1 MKKWITSPNYVL
13 LQARR
18 RGAAK
23 QGTAMAGEAWVRT
36 SRDGA
41 GLVLAAGGRWQL
53 AASGALD
60 AELNRLDL
68 SSVRRARFDLSGI
81 ETLDTAG
88 AWLLYR
94 TQRRLEQNGATVEIA
109 GAAPQNAAL
118 LQRMAPRERRS
129 LLRPQISPLRSL
141 VERVGA
147 AAIHQAY
154 EGRDLLNFFGLV
166 CVTTLRVVTQPGR
179 VRFTSVAAHIEQVGF
194 NAMPIVG
201 LLSFLIGIV
210 LAYQGADQLRSFGAE
225 IYTINLLGISVLRE
239 IGVLLTAILIAGRS
253 GSAFTAEIGTMK
265 VNEEVDAMQ
274 TLGLDVTEVLVLP
287 RLLAVIIALPLL
299 VFFADMA
306 ALAGGALMSTLAL
319 DFSARQ
325 FVTQLH
331 AALKFSSY
339 WTGLVKAPVFAMLIG
354 LVGCYEGLRV
364 EGGAE
369 SVGRM
374 TTKAVVVSIFLVI
387 VADAIFSIMFSLMH
401 I

>member
-1 MKKWITSPNYVL
+1 
-13 LQARR
+13 
-18 RGAAK
+18 
-23 QGTAMAGEAWVRT
+23 MAGEAWVRT

-41 GLVLAAGGRWQL
+41 GLMLAAGGRWQL
-53 AASGALD
+53 AASPALD
-60 AELNRLDL
+60 AELGRLD
-68 SSVRRARFDLSGI
+68 VGNVQRARFDLSAL
-81 ETLDTAG
+81 EALDTAG

-94 TQRRLEQNGATVEIA
+94 TQRRLEQNGAAVEIT

-147 AAIHQAY
+147 AAITQAY

-166 CVTTLRVVTQPGR
+166 CLTAMRVLVQPGR

-210 LAYQGADQLRSFGAE
+210 LAYQGADQLRAFGAE
-225 IYTINLLGISVLRE
+225 IYTINLLGVSVLRE
-239 IGVLLTAILIAGRS
+239 IGVLLTSILIAGRS

-265 VNEEVDAMQ
+265 VNEEIDAMQ

-299 VFFADMA
+299 VFFANMA
-306 ALAGGALMSTLAL
+306 ALAGGALMATLAL
-319 DFSARQ
+319 GFGLPQ
-325 FVTQLH
+325 FLSQLH
-331 AALKFSSY
+331 VAIHFSSY

-354 LVGCYEGLRV
+354 LVGCYEGLKV

-387 VADAIFSIMFSLMH
+387 VADAIFSIMFSWMH
-401 I
+401 V

>member
-1 MKKWITSPNYVL
+1 
-13 LQARR
+13 
-18 RGAAK
+18 
-23 QGTAMAGEAWVRT
+23 MAGEAWVRT

-41 GLVLAAGGRWQL
+41 GLRLAAGGRWQL
-53 AASGALD
+53 AASPALDTELGRLDLTNIRQAQFDLSALD
-60 AELNRLDL
+60 A
-68 SSVRRARFDLSGI
+68 
-81 ETLDTAG
+81 LDTAG

-94 TQRRLEQNGATVEIA
+94 TQRRLEQNGAAVEIT
-109 GAAPQNAAL
+109 GAAPQDAAL

-129 LLRPQISPLRSL
+129 LLRPQISALRLL

-147 AAIHQAY
+147 AAITQAY

-166 CVTTLRVVTQPGR
+166 CVTAARVLVQPGR

-201 LLSFLIGIV
+201 LLSFLIGVV
-210 LAYQGADQLRSFGAE
+210 LAFQGADQLRAFGAE
-225 IYTINLLGISVLRE
+225 IYTVNLLGVSVLRE

-306 ALAGGALMSTLAL
+306 ALAGGALMSTVAL
-319 DFSARQ
+319 GFALPQ
-325 FVTQLH
+325 FVNQLH
-331 AALKFSSY
+331 VAIHFSSY

-387 VADAIFSIMFSLMH
+387 VADAIFSIVFSWMH
-401 I
+401 V

>member
-1 MKKWITSPNYVL
+1 
-13 LQARR
+13 
-18 RGAAK
+18 
-23 QGTAMAGEAWVRT
+23 MAGEAWVRM

-41 GLVLAAGGRWQL
+41 ALVLAAGGGWQL
-53 AASGALD
+53 AASAALD
-60 AELNRLDL
+60 AELGRLD
-68 SSVRRARFDLSGI
+68 VAGIREARFDLSAL
-81 ETLDTAG
+81 EALDTSG

-94 TQRRLEQNGATVEIA
+94 TQRRLEQNGATVDVT
-109 GAAPQNAAL
+109 GAAPQDAAL

-129 LLRPQISPLRSL
+129 LLRPRVSPLRSL

-147 AAIHQAY
+147 AVVTQSY
-154 EGRDLLNFFGLV
+154 EARDLLNFFGLV
-166 CVTTLRVVTQPGR
+166 CVTSARVLLHPGR

-210 LAYQGADQLRSFGAE
+210 LAYQGADQLRAFGAQ
-225 IYTINLLGISVLRE
+225 IYTINLLGVSVLRE

-287 RLLAVIIALPLL
+287 RLLAVMVALPLL

-306 ALAGGALMSTLAL
+306 ALAGGAMMSTI
-319 DFSARQ
+319 
-325 FVTQLH
+325 
-331 AALKFSSY
+331 ALKFSLPEFVNQLRAALHFSTY
-339 WTGLVKAPVFAMLIG
+339 WTGLVKAPVFAVLIG
-354 LVGCYEGLRV
+354 LVGCYEGLKV

-374 TTKAVVVSIFLVI
+374 TTKSVVVSIFLVI
-387 VADAIFSIMFSLMH
+387 VADAIFSILFSWMH
-401 I
+401 V

>member
-1 MKKWITSPNYVL
+1 
-13 LQARR
+13 
-18 RGAAK
+18 
-23 QGTAMAGEAWVRT
+23 MAGEAWIRT
-36 SRDGA
+36 ARKGET
-41 GLVLAAGGRWQL
+41 LTLTAGGRWLL
-53 AASGALD
+53 AASAALD
-60 AELNRLDL
+60 VELNRLDL
-68 SSVRRARFDLSGI
+68 SQVRHARLELSAL

-88 AWLLYR
+88 AWLIYR
-94 TQRRLEQNGATVEIA
+94 TQRRLEQSGATVEVV

-118 LQRMAPRERRS
+118 LQRMVPRERRS
-129 LLRPQISPLRSL
+129 LLRPQGSALRSL

-147 AAIHQAY
+147 SVIHEGL

-166 CVTTLRVVTQPGR
+166 CVTAVRVVLQPGR
-179 VRFTSVAAHIEQVGF
+179 VRFTSIAAHIEQVGF

-201 LLSFLIGIV
+201 LLSFLIGVV
-210 LAYQGADQLRSFGAE
+210 LAYQGADQLRAFGAE

-265 VNEEVDAMQ
+265 VNEEIDAMQ

-306 ALAGGALMSTLAL
+306 GLAGGALMSTAAL
-319 DFSARQ
+319 GLSFPQ
-325 FVTQLH
+325 FVSQLR
-331 AALKFSSY
+331 AALSFSTY
-339 WTGLVKAPVFAMLIG
+339 WTGLVKAPVFALLIG
-354 LVGCYEGLRV
+354 LVGCYEGLKV

-387 VADAIFSIMFSLMH
+387 VADAIFSIMFSWMH
-401 I
+401 V

>member
-1 MKKWITSPNYVL
+1 
-13 LQARR
+13 
-18 RGAAK
+18 
-23 QGTAMAGEAWVRT
+23 MAGEAWVRT
-36 SRDGA
+36 SREGA
-41 GLVLAAGGRWQL
+41 GLVLAVGGRWQL
-53 AASGALD
+53 AASAALD
-60 AELNRLDL
+60 ADLSRLDL
-68 SSVRRARFDLSGI
+68 SGVRQARLDLSGL
-81 ETLDTAG
+81 EALDTAG
-88 AWLLYR
+88 AWLIYR
-94 TQRRLEQNGATVEIA
+94 TQRRLEQGGAAVEIA

-147 AAIHQAY
+147 AVITQSY

-166 CVTTLRVVTQPGR
+166 CTTTVRVLLHPGR

-210 LAYQGADQLRSFGAE
+210 LAYQGADQLRAFGAQ
-225 IYTINLLGISVLRE
+225 IYTINLLGISMLRE

-274 TLGLDVTEVLVLP
+274 TLGVDVTEVLVLP
-287 RLLAVIIALPLL
+287 RLFAVVVALPLL

-306 ALAGGALMSTLAL
+306 GLAGGALMSTIAL
-319 DFSARQ
+319 DFSLPQ
-325 FVTQLH
+325 FITQLRG
-331 AALKFSSY
+331 ALRFSTY
-339 WTGLVKAPVFAMLIG
+339 WTGLVKAPVFALLIG
-354 LVGCYEGLRV
+354 LVGCYEGLKV

-374 TTKAVVVSIFLVI
+374 TTKSVVVSIFLVI
-387 VADAIFSIMFSLMH
+387 VADAIFSIMFSWMH
-401 I
+401 V

>member
-1 MKKWITSPNYVL
+1 
-13 LQARR
+13 
-18 RGAAK
+18 
-23 QGTAMAGEAWVRT
+23 MAGEAWVRT

-41 GLVLAAGGRWQL
+41 RLVLAAGGPWQL
-53 AASGALD
+53 AASAALE
-60 AELNRLDL
+60 AELGRLDCGGI
-68 SSVRRARFDLSGI
+68 RQARFDLSELDG
-81 ETLDTAG
+81 LDTAG

-94 TQRRLEQNGATVEIA
+94 TQRRLELNGAAVEIA
-109 GAAPQNAAL
+109 GAAPQDAAL
-118 LQRMAPRERRS
+118 LERMAPRERRS
-129 LLRPQISPLRSL
+129 LQRPHISPLRSV
-141 VERVGA
+141 VERIGR
-147 AAIHQAY
+147 AAIAHAY

-166 CVTTLRVVTQPGR
+166 CVTAARVMLQPGR
-179 VRFTSVAAHIEQVGF
+179 VRFTSVAAHIEQIGF

-210 LAYQGADQLRSFGAE
+210 LAYQGADQLRAFGAE
-225 IYTINLLGISVLRE
+225 IYTINLLGISVMRE

-287 RLLAVIIALPLL
+287 RLMAVVIALPLL

-306 ALAGGALMSTLAL
+306 ALAGGAMMSTIAL
-319 DFSARQ
+319 NFSLPQ
-325 FVTQLH
+325 FISQLR
-331 AALKFSSY
+331 AALHFSSY
-339 WTGLVKAPVFAMLIG
+339 WTGLVKAPVFAILIG

-387 VADAIFSIMFSLMH
+387 VADAIFSVVFSWMH
-401 I
+401 V